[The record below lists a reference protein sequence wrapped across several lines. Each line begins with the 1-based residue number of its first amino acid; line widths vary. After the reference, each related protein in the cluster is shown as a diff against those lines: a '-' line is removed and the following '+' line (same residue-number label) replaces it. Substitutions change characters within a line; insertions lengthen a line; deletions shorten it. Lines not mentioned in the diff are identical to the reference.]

1 MHVEAVSSYPLTNA
15 QKRIWFVEN
24 IYPNVGA
31 TNLATSF
38 AFSSSLQHDFLI
50 KAIHHFIS
58 ENDSIRLTTIF
69 SQSDTNKFPMQ
80 MISEDTHPSIPI
92 IDFRFHEQ
100 REQAIQEWL
109 SQTTKQ
115 PFSFSQGPLYY
126 FAILQKTDTETILYM
141 KFSHLI
147 ADGVAMLYAIKE
159 IVACY
164 QQLAKGEEREKQ
176 VKPSYIEMLDRERE
190 YLESRR
196 FSLDEAYWSSQF
208 EKAPELVSLSDQD
221 ELSRNI
227 ASGRHSLFIQ
237 HDLRNQI
244 ECFCDTYGISPNVF
258 FLGTFYL
265 YLYRITGKKDVT
277 VGHIISNRSNAR
289 DKHTFGMFA
298 STLPFRHLINPDL
311 DFVSHCQEIA
321 KQQRQMLRHQ
331 KYPYQTLLSKV
342 REQHPDVQQ
351 LFSIAMEFQVL
362 EFDMQDDLRY
372 TSDIQFS
379 GYEAQELVLHIKDR
393 REMKSYQLDFD
404 HHLEIFTQ
412 EEIREWSER
421 YRTIIESA
429 LRDPKKCIKELDLL
443 SVEEKTKILVDWNR
457 TEKEFPLEK
466 TFVDLF
472 AEQVSK
478 IPEHSAV
485 EFGEKALSYQ
495 ELDELSTCMAHT
507 LREKAG
513 RESIIAIMVPRSIE
527 MIVSLLAVSKAGA
540 AYLPIDPDYPPE
552 RIAYMLK
559 DSAASILLTTGEL
572 ALSDIGFLGE
582 RIDVL
587 QFVADIERAPRVK
600 SHLETLCSPHPN
612 DLAYV
617 IYTSGSTGRPK
628 GVMIEHKS
636 LSNLIFAR
644 RDLHKLSPETRMV
657 QFCSFSFDAS
667 VCEIIPTLASGGTI
681 CMDTKDRLFPGK
693 QLIDWLHE
701 KRITIASV
709 PTSVMAI
716 LPDAEL
722 SHLQTLEVGG
732 EVCPATVA
740 VRWGKN
746 RRFFNSYGPTEAT
759 VCSTSGEYVCSNR
772 QEELNNPVP
781 PDIGQ
786 PISNAKIFILD
797 ENQQPVPVGVI
808 GEVYIGGAGL
818 ARGYLNREDLT
829 RERFIYLEFEELGQG
844 AIRLYR
850 TGDLARF
857 LPNGRIAYVGR
868 IDDQVKIRGHRIE
881 IREIEHVLCEHPVV
895 KQCVTVVEDD
905 EKYGKKLV
913 AYVVPISQEE
923 GASLSLEK
931 ELREFLQGKLPFFMI
946 PNAIRLLDNIPLTP
960 NGKINRKKINFIE
973 TNPSN
978 SKDEQTANLAPIS
991 EIERTLTKI
1000 WQQALGVEQVGIH
1013 DHFFHIGGDSY
1024 RLLHVHQEIN
1034 EIFRRELPVI
1044 DMFRYPTIHTLAHRL
1059 SQELSS
1065 VPTVTVNREIA
1076 LKRKEAM
1083 QKQKQIRKRGR

>member
-1 MHVEAVSSYPLTNA
+1 MHVEAVPSYSLTNA

-24 IYPNVGA
+24 IYPNLGA

-38 AFSSSLQHDFLI
+38 TFSMSLQHDILI
-50 KAIHHFIS
+50 KAIHQFIS

-69 SQSDTNKFPMQ
+69 SQSSNNQFPMQ
-80 MISEDTHPSIPI
+80 IISEDIHPSIPI
-92 IDFRFHEQ
+92 FDFRFHHQ

-109 SQTTKQ
+109 SQMTKQ
-115 PFSFSQGPLYY
+115 PFSFSEGPLYY
-126 FAILQKTDTETILYM
+126 FAILQKTDTETMLYM

-164 QQLAKGEEREKQ
+164 QHLARGEEREKQ

-190 YLESRR
+190 YLGSRR
-196 FSLDEAYWSSQF
+196 FTSDENYWSSQF
-208 EKAPELVSLSDQD
+208 EKVPELVSLTNHDG
-221 ELSRNI
+221 LSRNI

-237 HDLRNQI
+237 NDLRDQI
-244 ECFCDTYGISPNVF
+244 DSFCEKFGISPNIF

-265 YLYRITGKKDVT
+265 YLYRITAKRDII
-277 VGHIISNRSNAR
+277 VGHIISNRSSSR

-298 STLPFRHLINPDL
+298 STIPFRHMVNPDA
-311 DFVSHCQEIA
+311 DFVTYCLEIA

-342 REQHPDVQQ
+342 REQHPNVQQ

-362 EFDMQDDLRY
+362 EFDMHDDLSY

-379 GYEAQELVLHIKDR
+379 GYEPQELILHIKDR
-393 REMKSYQLDFD
+393 RETKSYQLDFD
-404 HHLEIFTQ
+404 HHLDIFTE
-412 EEIREWSER
+412 EEIGIWSER
-421 YRTIIESA
+421 YRTLIESA
-429 LRDPKKCIKELDLL
+429 LKNPMKCMKELDLL
-443 SVEEKTKILVDWNR
+443 SLEEKTKILVDWNL
-457 TEKEFPLEK
+457 TEKEYPLEK

-472 AEQVSK
+472 TEQVSQ
-478 IPEHSAV
+478 IPEHHAV
-485 EFGEKALSYQ
+485 EFGEKTLSYL
-495 ELDELSTCMAHT
+495 ELDELSTGIAHT
-507 LREKAG
+507 LRKKAG
-513 RESIIAIMVPRSIE
+513 RENIIAIMLPRSIE
-527 MIVSLLAVSKAGA
+527 MIVSILAVSKAGA

-552 RIAYMLK
+552 RIAYMLE
-559 DSAASILLTTGEL
+559 DSAASILLTTEEL
-572 ALSDIGFLGE
+572 DLSDIDFLGE
-582 RIDVL
+582 KIDVL
-587 QFVADIERAPRVK
+587 KSIEEIKRASSVN
-600 SHLETLCSPHPN
+600 SQLETLCSPHPT

-628 GVMIEHKS
+628 GVMIEHRS
-636 LSNLIFAR
+636 LSNLIFAT
-644 RDLHKLSPETRMV
+644 RDLHEISSDTRIL

-667 VCEIIPTLASGGTI
+667 VREIIPTLASGGTV
-681 CMDTKDRLFPGK
+681 CMDTKERLFPGK

-701 KRITIASV
+701 KRINMAVV

-722 SHLQTLEVGG
+722 PYLQTLEVGG
-732 EVCPATVA
+732 EVCPVTVA
-740 VRWGKN
+740 VRWGKG

-759 VCSTSGEYVCSNR
+759 VCSTSGEYVVTNIP
-772 QEELNNPVP
+772 EELDKPVP
-781 PDIGQ
+781 PDIGH
-786 PISNAKIFILD
+786 PISNSKIFILD

-829 RERFIYLEFEELGQG
+829 REKFVYVEFKELGDG

-857 LPNGRIAYVGR
+857 LPNGRIAYEGR

-881 IREIEHVLCEHPVV
+881 IKEIEHVLCEHPVV

-913 AYVVPISQEE
+913 AYVVLISSDGESSI
-923 GASLSLEK
+923 SLTR
-931 ELREFLQGKLPFFMI
+931 ELRIFLQGKLPFFMI
-946 PNAIRLLDNIPLTP
+946 PNAIKILEDIPLNP
-960 NGKINRKKINFIE
+960 NGKIDRKKLNCVE
-973 TNPSN
+973 SN
-978 SKDEQTANLAPIS
+978 SKDEHTAFVAPIT
-991 EIERTLTKI
+991 EIESTLTKI
-1000 WQQALGVEQVGIH
+1000 WQEALGTEQIGIH

-1024 RLLHVHQEIN
+1024 RLLYAHQEIN
-1034 EIFRRELPVI
+1034 AIFRRELPVI
-1044 DMFRYPTIHTLAHRL
+1044 EMFRYPTIHTLAQRL
-1059 SQELSS
+1059 SQEMSI
-1065 VPTVTVNREIA
+1065 VPTLTLNREIA